1 MKALNLLGFLKPFI
15 QNRLGKAQV
24 IAFICSH
31 TRRWGRPLPHLLQI
45 PPFTS
50 SRAEVQALVGRV
62 GLWSFFLGI
71 LDHPS
76 WGPAS
81 YSPKKVN
88 QWNKK
93 IILREHEDNGSW
105 EAMKNTPP
113 PPTKDRSVF
122 WGCLEAERGLAC
134 SLVSKRRWWE
144 KDLCRCSL

>member
-93 IILREHEDNGSW
+93 IILREHEDNGLW

-113 PPTKDRSVF
+113 PPHQRPISFLRLLGGWKGPGMQPCVQKKMVGKRS
-122 WGCLEAERGLAC
+122 L
-134 SLVSKRRWWE
+134 
-144 KDLCRCSL
+144 